1 MSYSDPYFSTG
12 DRRGNIT
19 CACSGS
25 FSGDVQN
32 LVDGTQG
39 NSFYFSTSSGA
50 RTLTF
55 TLAVPMELSG
65 FKWYQDNSTGHG
77 TWVWEHSDDNVTY
90 TPVGSSFT
98 LGGSTLATYSFGAGG
113 AHTYWRMRK
122 TAGSTSN
129 SPYCREIEFDVT
141 SSVPEPA
148 ALKVSALE
156 AQVLYDPGP
165 QDLKVSA
172 LEAQVLYSARRVDF
186 AGFETL
192 SALTTPAVGEYGG
205 FEVLVAVSK
214 KQKPR
219 GARVATIQITNYDG
233 LPPPPA
239 PFELHQAG
247 TLPAVGGE
255 FARAFA
261 TVGSPFGLVYESMGV
276 SVVWVPEGHTI
287 RWGED
292 FSYSFLGDMQAI
304 AWLTDYVPGV
314 SGHETLLLRLSAD
327 GPAVTTPD
335 IGVRTPPSD
344 YLAPNRTLTFTGDT
358 LLVLSSDTADS
369 YVLDFTAP

>member
-1 MSYSDPYFSTG
+1 MAD
-12 DRRGNIT
+12 
-19 CACSGS
+19 AK
-25 FSGDVQN
+25 
-32 LVDGTQG
+32 L
-39 NSFYFSTSSGA
+39 
-50 RTLTF
+50 
-55 TLAVPMELSG
+55 
-65 FKWYQDNSTGHG
+65 
-77 TWVWEHSDDNVTY
+77 
-90 TPVGSSFT
+90 
-98 LGGSTLATYSFGAGG
+98 
-113 AHTYWRMRK
+113 
-122 TAGSTSN
+122 
-129 SPYCREIEFDVT
+129 
-141 SSVPEPA
+141 
-148 ALKVSALE
+148 SALE
-156 AQVLYDPGP
+156 AQVLYDPGL

-172 LEAQVLYSARRVDF
+172 LEAQVAYSASRVDF
-186 AGFETL
+186 AGFEVL
-192 SALTTPAVGEYGG
+192 SALTTPAVANYGG

-233 LPPPPA
+233 LPPPPV

-327 GPAVTTPD
+327 GPVVTTPD